1 MIRQKIR
8 SGIRMK
14 RRLNPRVKSR
24 QTDTFW
30 RVLLVK
36 KLATKGASLPI
47 CSFDG
52 ANGADARLKPAS

>member
-1 MIRQKIR
+1 
-8 SGIRMK
+8 MK